1 MKKMWM
7 CIALTLCLLLSAV
20 ALAESY
26 DGFSYKAYYPE
37 YDESALNGWTAT
49 DYADTDGMLLYMH
62 SENAELTVSLQDR
75 SDAPTVQDL
84 ADAQLESVSSY
95 GTITR
100 EAERRDWYAA
110 WEQNDAGC
118 RLSYSY
124 TFGRTPDATVYDVV
138 KYMAV
143 LDDDK
148 YVMIELVDRSGDVEA
163 AAARLE
169 SGFLQSLTVDSFD
182 VTGSASAYL
191 TSADEKDGVVY
202 LTLQT
207 FEVVTN
213 EDGTDYEVQVTGQP
227 EVVELSADARV
238 LAPAD
243 RNTGM
248 LSDIGISGKAINE
261 FMDGYR
267 EENGD
272 DCVFNILFSDGKVRW
287 MTYSYLF

>member
-1 MKKMWM
+1 MKKLWM
-7 CIALTLCLLLSAV
+7 SVAVALCLLLGAT

-26 DGFSYKAYYPE
+26 DGFSYNAYYPE
-37 YDESALNGWTAT
+37 YDASGLSGWTAT

-75 SDAPTVQDL
+75 SDAPTLQDL
-84 ADAQLESVSSY
+84 ATAQLQSVSSY
-95 GTITR
+95 GTITK
-100 EAERRDWYAA
+100 EAQQQDWYAA
-110 WEQNDAGC
+110 WKQNEAGC

-148 YVMIELVDRSGDVEA
+148 YVMIELVDRSGDVET

-169 SGFLQSLTVDSFD
+169 SGFLQSLTVNSFA
-182 VTGSASAYL
+182 VTGSASAFL

-213 EDGTDYEVQVTGQP
+213 DEGTDYQVQVTGQS

-238 LAPAD
+238 LAPMD

-248 LSDIGISGKAINE
+248 LSDIGISAEEIND

-267 EENGD
+267 DENGD